1 MIKRFIDWLLSSLP
15 DWMFIAEGT
24 AAAGTGGTV
33 PTGGSSTTA
42 AGTATATQNSRGALA
57 IPLHGQGEPVK
68 ESLTAGRE
76 APPEH
81 KAPRMP
87 AERPRFTMKEKK
99 RPKVVYDWERKG
111 DRGRDTG
118 RGGR

>member
-1 MIKRFIDWLLSSLP
+1 MIKRFIDWLLSFLP
-15 DWMFIAEGT
+15 DWMFITEGASAT
-24 AAAGTGGTV
+24 GTGGTL
-33 PTGGSSTTA
+33 PTGGSGTTA
-42 AGTATATQNSRGALA
+42 AGTTTDTANSRGAMA

-87 AERPRFTMKEKK
+87 EERPRFTMKEKK
-99 RPKVVYDWERKG
+99 RPKVVYEWQRKG